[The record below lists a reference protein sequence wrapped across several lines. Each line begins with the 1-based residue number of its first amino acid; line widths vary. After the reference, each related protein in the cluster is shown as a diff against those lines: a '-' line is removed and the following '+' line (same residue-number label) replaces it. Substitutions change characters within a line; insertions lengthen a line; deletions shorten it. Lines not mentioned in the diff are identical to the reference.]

1 MYHKRHSNDYKGVT
15 LSLSLPVCLAT
26 HIVLIS
32 NQHFTCFTP
41 FHLYV
46 EIHFYTAGRPGPC
59 HWPLVPSPRIS
70 HCYRDWALPKSQ
82 FHVYWSFGH
91 PLLQC
96 ALFPCQYFHC
106 LIQYLSFYVL
116 IWLKSFVIY
125 MYEKYLLYPLFPY
138 FTDFWERVLNFNCRV
153 LIDFIS
159 NMCICKQPGIW

>member
-59 HWPLVPSPRIS
+59 HWPLVPSGYDVS
-70 HCYRDWALPKSQ
+70 
-82 FHVYWSFGH
+82 
-91 PLLQC
+91 LLQRLSPTKVTVSC
-96 ALFPCQYFHC
+96 VLVVWTSSFAMCLVSLPIFPLSHSIFIFLCFD
-106 LIQYLSFYVL
+106 LIEVLCHLYV
-116 IWLKSFVIY
+116 
-125 MYEKYLLYPLFPY
+125 
-138 FTDFWERVLNFNCRV
+138 
-153 LIDFIS
+153 
-159 NMCICKQPGIW
+159 